1 MKEKNLKKF
10 DILIKEYDER
20 VVKQVGEDF
29 EDAKSIV
36 EDKINNE
43 EIYLD
48 LTTNYY
54 KEILN
59 YNSKNINN
67 PLKVI
72 IEYDPITRKTN
83 IKSDDFNVEYNYGNT
98 IRDLANDFTKFCET
112 YLEDMEIEA
121 GKDLENEIEEER
133 QLYIS
138 QV

>member
-59 YNSKNINN
+59 YNSKNIDN

-133 QLYIS
+133 EMI
-138 QV
+138 

>member
-1 MKEKNLKKF
+1 MKEKNSKKF

-59 YNSKNINN
+59 YNSKNIDN

-72 IEYDPITRKTN
+72 IEYDPVTRKTN

-98 IRDLANDFTKFCET
+98 VRDLANDFTKFCET

-121 GKDLENEIEEER
+121 GKDLENEIAEEMEM
-133 QLYIS
+133 I
-138 QV
+138 

>member
-20 VVKQVGEDF
+20 VVKQVGKDF

-133 QLYIS
+133 EMI
-138 QV
+138 

>member
-83 IKSDDFNVEYNYGNT
+83 IRSDDFNVEYNYGNT

-133 QLYIS
+133 EMI
-138 QV
+138 

>member
-1 MKEKNLKKF
+1 MKEQNLKKF

-133 QLYIS
+133 EMI
-138 QV
+138 

>member
-133 QLYIS
+133 EMI
-138 QV
+138 

>member
-59 YNSKNINN
+59 YSKNINN

-133 QLYIS
+133 EMI
-138 QV
+138 

>member
-1 MKEKNLKKF
+1 MKEKNSKKF

-43 EIYLD
+43 EIYVD

-59 YNSKNINN
+59 YNSKNIDN

-72 IEYDPITRKTN
+72 IEYDPVTRKIN

-98 IRDLANDFTKFCET
+98 VRDLANDFTKFCET

-121 GKDLENEIEEER
+121 GKDLENEIAEER
-133 QLYIS
+133 EMI
-138 QV
+138 

>member
-54 KEILN
+54 KGILN

-133 QLYIS
+133 EMI
-138 QV
+138 

>member
-54 KEILN
+54 KEVLN
-59 YNSKNINN
+59 YNRKNINN

-133 QLYIS
+133 EMI
-138 QV
+138 

>member
-98 IRDLANDFTKFCET
+98 VRDLANDFTKFCET

-133 QLYIS
+133 EMI
-138 QV
+138 

>member
-59 YNSKNINN
+59 YN
-67 PLKVI
+67 
-72 IEYDPITRKTN
+72 T
-83 IKSDDFNVEYNYGNT
+83 KSNY
-98 IRDLANDFTKFCET
+98 
-112 YLEDMEIEA
+112 
-121 GKDLENEIEEER
+121 
-133 QLYIS
+133 
-138 QV
+138 

>member
-121 GKDLENEIEEER
+121 GKDLENEIEEEMEM
-133 QLYIS
+133 I
-138 QV
+138 

>member
-59 YNSKNINN
+59 YNSKNIDN

-72 IEYDPITRKTN
+72 IEYDPVTRKTN

-98 IRDLANDFTKFCET
+98 VRDLANDFTKFCKT

-121 GKDLENEIEEER
+121 GKDLENEIEEEMEM
-133 QLYIS
+133 I
-138 QV
+138 

>member
-59 YNSKNINN
+59 YNSKNIDN

-72 IEYDPITRKTN
+72 IEYDPVTRKTN

-98 IRDLANDFTKFCET
+98 VRDLANDFTKFCET

-121 GKDLENEIEEER
+121 GKDLENEIAEEMEM
-133 QLYIS
+133 I
-138 QV
+138 

>member
-59 YNSKNINN
+59 YNSKNIDN

-98 IRDLANDFTKFCET
+98 IRDLANDFTKFCKT

-121 GKDLENEIEEER
+121 LKDLENEIEEER
-133 QLYIS
+133 EMI
-138 QV
+138 

>member
-1 MKEKNLKKF
+1 MKEKNSKKF

-98 IRDLANDFTKFCET
+98 VRDLANDFTKFCET

-121 GKDLENEIEEER
+121 GKDLENEIAEEMEM
-133 QLYIS
+133 I
-138 QV
+138 

>member
-54 KEILN
+54 KESGDLN
-59 YNSKNINN
+59 KIGLYYWGEQYTNAWSTSQTNTINLNTNFLTYLNAKNIKWENMIELTIKLNN
-67 PLKVI
+67 LLKIWLLLQFLV
-72 IEYDPITRKTN
+72 D
-83 IKSDDFNVEYNYGNT
+83 
-98 IRDLANDFTKFCET
+98 
-112 YLEDMEIEA
+112 LEDHSLKA
-121 GKDLENEIEEER
+121 L
-133 QLYIS
+133 
-138 QV
+138 

>member
-67 PLKVI
+67 TLKVI

-83 IKSDDFNVEYNYGNT
+83 IKSYDFNVEYNYGNT
-98 IRDLANDFTKFCET
+98 IRDLANNFTKFCET

-133 QLYIS
+133 EMI
-138 QV
+138 